1 MNLIFELKKKNSNLE
16 KSILSENFLSFGEKM
31 VLIVAPFHAFHPL
44 DPDPSVKLLESKN
57 KIGSLKLGVP
67 LVLQMN
73 GRNQETT
80 SWSWTLHENHR
91 VFNWNLQ
98 IHASNH

>member
-31 VLIVAPFHAFHPL
+31 VLIVAPVHAFHPL

-80 SWSWTLHENHR
+80 S
-91 VFNWNLQ
+91 
-98 IHASNH
+98 